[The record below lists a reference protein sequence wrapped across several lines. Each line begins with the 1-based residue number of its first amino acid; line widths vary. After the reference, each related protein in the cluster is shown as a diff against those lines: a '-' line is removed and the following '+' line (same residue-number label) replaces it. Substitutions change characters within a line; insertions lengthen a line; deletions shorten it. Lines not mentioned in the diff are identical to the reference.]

1 MKTSVSLFLT
11 DILPHK
17 RKFLS
22 KIIKSHMFTSGSPVT
37 ELAALKKSGI
47 DGIELFLPLYEK
59 YSVQDILELKHVL
72 STSELPILSVHQ
84 QLRFFTTTKMPEIMQ
99 LFEVAEMLSAKV
111 IVLHMSSAGRQVFD
125 KKYIA
130 AIHTLQ
136 EKYGIK
142 VGFENREKF
151 IGSLS
156 QPYGWDEDKFSTA
169 MNDSNFYITLD
180 TTHLAHSGG
189 DIVSFFRRNKDR
201 IVNIHISDYKYHLL
215 NSSLRPMRYKH
226 MALGKGQLPIEEFLR
241 TLQEEHYKG
250 LVTMEIH
257 SDLAGICE
265 SARIINSIAKKSN

>member
-11 DILPHK
+11 DILPQK

-22 KIIKSHMFTSGSPVT
+22 RIIKSHVFTSGSPTTV
-37 ELAALKKSGI
+37 LSALKKSGI
-47 DGIELFLPLYEK
+47 DGIELFLPMYEK
-59 YSVQDILELKHVL
+59 YSVQDIYELKQVL
-72 STSELPILSVHQ
+72 DMVGLPVLSVHQ

-99 LFEVAEMLSAKV
+99 LFEVADLLSAKV
-111 IVLHMSSAGRQVFD
+111 VVLHMSSAGRQVFD

-130 AIHTLQ
+130 AIHALQ

-142 VGFENREKF
+142 AGFENREKF

-156 QPYGWDEDKFSTA
+156 QPYGWDEDKFSTV
-169 MNDSNFYITLD
+169 MNDANFHITLD

-189 DIVSFFRRNKDR
+189 DIVSFFKKNKER
-201 IVNIHISDYKYHLL
+201 IVNIHISDYKHHPL

-226 MALGKGQLPIEEFLR
+226 MVLGQGQLPIAEFLK
-241 TLQEEHYKG
+241 TLQTEKYEG

-257 SDLAGICE
+257 TDLEGLCE
-265 SARIINSIAKKSN
+265 SAKIINSIAKKSN